1 MFFLLLVATGGLT
14 LLHAA
19 HVAKLRLVFAV
30 LTSAGARLQSV
41 LLADGPGAALWGLA
55 GGRRTSQGQIA
66 DKLTV

>member
-1 MFFLLLVATGGLT
+1 MFFPIAVSFTGDHKAAGGSLT

-41 LLADGPGAALWGLA
+41 LLAYGPRAALWGT
-55 GGRRTSQGQIA
+55 G
-66 DKLTV
+66 